1 MLALSIAWF
10 ILHWI
15 VNNSALVVVT
25 LITLCIVLTIGLLKG
40 WMWEINVATWFLIL
54 ASDTTIVKEGL
65 DDVLSTIL
73 SNFSIYFLTL
83 EEQGWKEKQSENKSI
98 RQFSSLNFSLKKEN
112 EGKNS
117 LCLLFTSISRDF
129 KQSLCLGIR

>member
-1 MLALSIAWF
+1 MTIWLTLALSIAWF

-15 VNNSALVVVT
+15 VNNPASVVVM
-25 LITLCIVLTIGLLKG
+25 LIALCIVLTIGLLKG

-65 DDVLSTIL
+65 DDVLSAMS

-83 EEQGWKEKQSENKSI
+83 EEQGWKEKQSENKSR
-98 RQFSSLNFSLKKEN
+98 RQFS
-112 EGKNS
+112 G
-117 LCLLFTSISRDF
+117 
-129 KQSLCLGIR
+129 

>member
-40 WMWEINVATWFLIL
+40 WMWEINVAIWFLIL

-117 LCLLFTSISRDF
+117 LCLLSTSISGDF